1 MERYTRAKID
11 MRYGSPDVI
20 RPNKELEK
28 KTINKFGLHPN
39 KEHLEKIREDF
50 NKKFNVKSTQPR
62 LIPQSS
68 LPRNTNIP
76 PSPKQLPMPSQRLLS
91 RKKDHSKSP
100 KPLEIQGRNRKW
112 TIKNIKSSTPR
123 TRSKS
128 RTRSN
133 KEKKGGKNEL
143 IKQFKRIRKP

>member
-28 KTINKFGLHPN
+28 KTINQFGFRPN
-39 KEHLEKIREDF
+39 REHLKKIREDF
-50 NKKFNVKSTQPR
+50 NKKFNVKSTSR
-62 LIPQSS
+62 RVIPQPS
-68 LPRNTNIP
+68 LPSNINKG
-76 PSPKQLPMPSQRLLS
+76 PSPKQLPMPSQRLLT
-91 RKKDHSKSP
+91 RKNDRSKSP
-100 KPLEIQGRNRKW
+100 KPVEIQGRNRKW
-112 TIKNIKSSTPR
+112 TIKNVKRSGSR

-133 KEKKGGKNEL
+133 KEKKGGKNKR
-143 IKQFKRIRKP
+143 IKQFKRTRKP

>member
-1 MERYTRAKID
+1 MERYPRAKID

-28 KTINKFGLHPN
+28 RTIDQFGRTPN
-39 KEHLEKIREDF
+39 KEYLKKMREDF
-50 NKKFNVKSTQPR
+50 NKKFNVKSE
-62 LIPQSS
+62 
-68 LPRNTNIP
+68 LPRP
-76 PSPKQLPMPSQRLLS
+76 PSPKRLPIPSQRLLT
-91 RKKDHSKSP
+91 RKNDRSKSP

-112 TIKNIKSSTPR
+112 TIKNVKRSGSR

-133 KEKKGGKNEL
+133 KEK
-143 IKQFKRIRKP
+143 